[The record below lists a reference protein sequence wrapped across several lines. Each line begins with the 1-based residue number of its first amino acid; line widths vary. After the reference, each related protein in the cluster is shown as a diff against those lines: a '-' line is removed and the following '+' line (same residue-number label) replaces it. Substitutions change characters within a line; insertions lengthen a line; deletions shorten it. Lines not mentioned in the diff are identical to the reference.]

1 MTTKHS
7 LAVQAA
13 ITKHNDA
20 RIAFETLRDDADRLA
35 AELETHQKAAAAADA
50 EANSARESVRALI
63 RDGNPSTKK
72 IHELKAQERAAYTLA
87 EDYRSIAA
95 EVETLFAAAKVEA
108 GDAKK
113 VERECFAHI
122 VASRRDEQLAALP
135 ENLQPVIQAIALV
148 ERSMHLDGPGAPWAM
163 TGFVSL
169 KEAMLREVFSVIE
182 STYDATADD
191 AKQDRVVDAV
201 VRPTGRERYDPM
213 SPSMRFRIEKGNQ
226 LAVANDAR
234 AAGTQGGR

>member
-72 IHELKAQERAAYTLA
+72 IHELKAQERAAYTLS

-95 EVETLFAAAKVEA
+95 EVDDLFTLAKVEA

-113 VERECFAHI
+113 DERECFASI
-122 VASRRDEQLAALP
+122 VAARRDEQLAALP
-135 ENLQPVIQAIALV
+135 ERLQPVIQAMALV
-148 ERSMHLDGPGAPWAM
+148 ERSMRLDGPGASWAM
-163 TGFVSL
+163 NGLVSL

-182 STYDATADD
+182 STYDSTADD
-191 AKQDRVVDAV
+191 AKQDHIVDAV
-201 VRPTGRERYDPM
+201 ARPTGRERYDTV
-213 SPSMRFRIEKGNQ
+213 SPGTRFRIEKEKQ
-226 LAVANDAR
+226 LAVASDAR
-234 AAGTQGGR
+234 VAGTQGGR

>member
-7 LAVQAA
+7 PVVQAA

-63 RDGNPSTKK
+63 RDSNPSTKK

-95 EVETLFAAAKVEA
+95 EVDALFSLAKVEA
-108 GDAKK
+108 GDAKED
-113 VERECFAHI
+113 ERKCFASI
-122 VASRRDEQLAALP
+122 VAARRDEQLAALP
-135 ENLQPVIQAIALV
+135 ENLQPVIQAMAIV
-148 ERSMHLDGPGAPWAM
+148 ERSMHLDGPGASWAM
-163 TGFVSL
+163 DGLVSL

-182 STYDATADD
+182 RTYDATADD
-191 AKQDRVVDAV
+191 AKQDHLVDAV
-201 VRPTGRERYDPM
+201 ARPTGRERYDTV
-213 SPSMRFRIEKGNQ
+213 SPSMRYRLTVENQ
-226 LAVANDAR
+226 LAIANDAR
-234 AAGTQGGR
+234 STVTQGGR